1 VRKLIIAELKGKI
14 PSALQNYEDILTS
27 SVIGLFQYL
36 SSPVYFQDV
45 LESCVNINGTPL
57 TFDSPIQECQYVFW
71 PKLEN
76 SEPDVLL
83 HVRTENKSEYL
94 ICIEAKY
101 WSDKSSNEDQSIDMQ
116 ERSNSQRDQLAR
128 EIEDLHKEFY
138 LGFLKINKNKLKKI
152 ILIYLTNHT
161 YIPSQEIH
169 ESVQH
174 INGVEFQINQLYWL
188 TWREIH
194 HSVGKVRNFLTR
206 QDAMLLIDLR
216 RLLERKG
223 LQSFNGFQHQVKNVT
238 ELIFTYCTTLNSYSW
253 NDMKDVHKLNWKYGG
268 GQNGN

>member
-1 VRKLIIAELKGKI
+1 LIIAELKGKI

-36 SSPVYFQDV
+36 SSPVYFQTV
-45 LESCVNINGTPL
+45 LESCVNVNGAPL
-57 TFDSPIQECQYVFW
+57 TFEYPIHECQYVFW
-71 PKLEN
+71 PKLES

-83 HVRTENKSEYL
+83 HLRTKNESEYL

-128 EIEDLHKEFY
+128 EIEDIHKEFY
-138 LGFLKINKNKLKKI
+138 LRFFKINKNKLKKI

-161 YIPSQEIH
+161 YLPSQEIH
-169 ESVQH
+169 DSVQH
-174 INGVEFQINQLYWL
+174 INGVDFPINQLYWL

-194 HSVGKVRNFLTR
+194 HSVTKER
-206 QDAMLLIDLR
+206 QDAMLLSDLKS
-216 RLLERKG
+216 LLEKKG
-223 LQSFNGFQHQVKNVT
+223 LQSFNGFQHQVINVT
-238 ELIFTYCTTLNSYSW
+238 GLIFTYSTSLNSYSW
-253 NDMKDVHKLNWKYGG
+253 DDMKGVHKSNWKYGG
-268 GQNGN
+268 AQNGK